1 MKERSAIKAIC
12 KNCYVVRRG
21 KSRYVYC
28 TKNPKHKQ
36 RQGYHT
42 QAGDFFGG
50 ACVCGFIN
58 EGVALKSVVT
68 APVATAQN
76 SLISTFNTGSL
87 ASVALFGDLR
97 SNVRG
102 FSTQIA
108 REAPSKAIDVVI
120 GGNNS
125 KNDNN
130 VSINNFMSLG
140 VLPYSLSNFLHTK
153 REVTEIIQ

>member
-1 MKERSAIKAIC
+1 MKVRSAIKAIC

-58 EGVALKSVVT
+58 EGVALKSIVT
-68 APVATAQN
+68 APAATAQTA
-76 SLISTFNTGSL
+76 LISTFNTGSV

-97 SNVRG
+97 SNARG

-108 REAPSKAIDVVI
+108 REAPSKVIDIVI
-120 GGNNS
+120 GGNSS
-125 KNDNN
+125 KNNN
-130 VSINNFMSLG
+130 NASISSFGSLG

-153 REVTEIIQ
+153 REVNK